1 MRIFNGTKSQVN
13 LPYAGGQRISISPM
27 SVSGNIGPTDELISL
42 IVTAYRDDELAIIVS
57 GPYELTA
64 TSRNPVA
71 VSYVVQ
77 SLDEAVQKF
86 AVKGAKEE
94 APKAEE
100 PKPEEPKTE
109 AKEEPEKTEE
119 KVEVKEEV
127 KTEAPAEKPKRGRG
141 RPKKNA

>member
-27 SVSGNIGPTDELISL
+27 SVSGNVGPTDELISL

-86 AVKGAKEE
+86 AI
-94 APKAEE
+94 
-100 PKPEEPKTE
+100 
-109 AKEEPEKTEE
+109 KTEE
-119 KVEVKEEV
+119 KKEEVKKEKVEEKAPVEEKPATEEV
-127 KTEAPAEKPKRGRG
+127 KTEEVKEEPAVEKPKRGRG
-141 RPKKNA
+141 RPKKTA

>member
-86 AVKGAKEE
+86 AVKGVKVEAPEEE
-94 APKAEE
+94 A
-100 PKPEEPKTE
+100 KPEEPKVE
-109 AKEEPEKTEE
+109 VKEEPEKTEE

>member
-86 AVKGAKEE
+86 AVKGAK
-94 APKAEE
+94 PVAEE
-100 PKPEEPKTE
+100 PKPEEPKVE
-109 AKEEPEKTEE
+109 VKEEPEKTEE

>member
-86 AVKGAKEE
+86 AVKGVKIEAPKEE
-94 APKAEE
+94 AKSEE
-100 PKPEEPKTE
+100 PKVEV
-109 AKEEPEKTEE
+109 KEEPEKPTVEEE
-119 KVEVKEEV
+119 KVEVKEE
-127 KTEAPAEKPKRGRG
+127 TPAPAPKRGRG

>member
-86 AVKGAKEE
+86 AVKGAK
-94 APKAEE
+94 PIAEE

-109 AKEEPEKTEE
+109 VKEEPEKTEE

-127 KTEAPAEKPKRGRG
+127 KTEAPADKPKRGRG

>member
-86 AVKGAKEE
+86 AVKGVKIEAPKEE
-94 APKAEE
+94 AKS
-100 PKPEEPKTE
+100 EEPKTE
-109 AKEEPEKTEE
+109 VKEEPEKTEE